1 MAGAASWSVADVV
14 RWVERQSF
22 DGADAL
28 AQQFRGE
35 EINGEALLAYA
46 GGGRKEL
53 KEDFGMSIGKA
64 TALLKGIREL
74 AVAAEPSLASLSTP
88 NSSPPQ
94 TVASTEGSPADRS
107 PAGARGAA
115 GGRVART
122 EEGIPPDDLRATP
135 LQLEVQQ
142 TSPSSDKRSD
152 QLRAELSAMKLS
164 QLRKRAAGDGV
175 DEEAMEAAADGDSE
189 KAELIDLIVQ
199 TNASA
204 AEAAAGLAELR
215 AELSDLKLS
224 QLRKRAA
231 AGGIDE
237 EAMEEAADGD
247 DEKTTLIDLL
257 LALRAP
263 PPTRELDTQ
272 VLRRELSAM
281 KLSQLRK
288 QAAADGVDEEAMEDA
303 ADGDDERAALIEL
316 MVQKEAIVKEAAA
329 ADERSRPSTSDGKEP
344 LRAELRSMKQLAL
357 NKRATAAGVTDQDLE
372 AAEDTDDY
380 KSAVIELIISQEV
393 TSSGGNS
400 TEEIALRG
408 ELSKMKQLAL
418 NKRASAAGVTDQQLE
433 DAEDTEDYRNA
444 VIELII
450 QKESSKPPLVHAQ
463 STLDVLRAE
472 LTALRL
478 KELRTRAKTEGVS
491 ADLLEDAMDDD
502 DPKAAVIK
510 LLLDVRAAAEATR
523 SALSGLRLKELRAR
537 AKEAGHSADLLE
549 EAADSDEPK
558 AAVIELLLSPAPRA
572 ATQPEPEPEPELA
585 PSPAP
590 SAMKATDQSEHPV
603 YRVLESHQ
611 LEQHFDKLISLGVK
625 RVEDLEQ
632 LSQADVNE
640 LEMKKFDRAKFMSA
654 FLTETPHHSA
664 PSAKGTVA
672 TTAGG
677 FIFEGEKHC
686 MLSCEY
692 GIAV

>member
-1 MAGAASWSVADVV
+1 
-14 RWVERQSF
+14 
-22 DGADAL
+22 
-28 AQQFRGE
+28 
-35 EINGEALLAYA
+35 
-46 GGGRKEL
+46 
-53 KEDFGMSIGKA
+53 MSIGKA

-107 PAGARGAA
+107 PTGARGAA

-135 LQLEVQQ
+135 LQLEPVQQ

-329 ADERSRPSTSDGKEP
+329 ADERSRPSSGDGKEP
-344 LRAELRSMKQLAL
+344 LRAELRCMKQLAL

-472 LTALRL
+472 LTALHL
-478 KELRTRAKTEGVS
+478 KELRNRAKSEG
-491 ADLLEDAMDDD
+491 
-502 DPKAAVIK
+502 
-510 LLLDVRAAAEATR
+510 
-523 SALSGLRLKELRAR
+523 
-537 AKEAGHSADLLE
+537 
-549 EAADSDEPK
+549 
-558 AAVIELLLSPAPRA
+558 
-572 ATQPEPEPEPELA
+572 
-585 PSPAP
+585 
-590 SAMKATDQSEHPV
+590 
-603 YRVLESHQ
+603 
-611 LEQHFDKLISLGVK
+611 
-625 RVEDLEQ
+625 
-632 LSQADVNE
+632 
-640 LEMKKFDRAKFMSA
+640 
-654 FLTETPHHSA
+654 
-664 PSAKGTVA
+664 AKG
-672 TTAGG
+672 
-677 FIFEGEKHC
+677 
-686 MLSCEY
+686 
-692 GIAV
+692 